1 MAERDLTFREINRRN
16 WIILLIL
23 SSISY
28 FVTGHGTTLG
38 VILGGMVVITNF
50 GILQSTI
57 RKAFPGDESTR
68 IRKGLLI
75 AKSFFRLSVLGVI
88 IYLLITRGMVDPVG
102 LAIGLSTVVFSIV
115 SFGVGR
121 ALRSRVG
128 GAF

>member
-1 MAERDLTFREINRRN
+1 MTDLDTTFREIDRLN
-16 WIILLIL
+16 WFILLVL

-28 FVTGHGTTLG
+28 FFSGHGTTLG
-38 VILGGMVVITNF
+38 VILGGMVIIANF
-50 GILQSTI
+50 NILQSTI
-57 RKAFPGDESTR
+57 RKAFPGGES
-68 IRKGLLI
+68 IRAGKGILI
-75 AKSFFRLSVLGVI
+75 TKSFFRLSALGVI
-88 IYLLITRGMVDPVG
+88 IYLLITRGVVDPVG

>member
-1 MAERDLTFREINRRN
+1 MADQDLTFREINRRN
-16 WIILLIL
+16 WIILLTL
-23 SSISY
+23 SCISY
-28 FVTGHGTTLG
+28 FVTGPRTTLG
-38 VILGGMVVITNF
+38 VILGGIVVIANF
-50 GILQSTI
+50 GVLQSTI

-88 IYLLITRGMVDPVG
+88 IYLLITRSMVNPVG

-128 GAF
+128 GAI

>member
-1 MAERDLTFREINRRN
+1 MTFKELDRRN
-16 WIILLIL
+16 WFILLIL

-28 FVTGHGTTLG
+28 FFSSHRITLG
-38 VILGGMVVITNF
+38 VILGGMVIIANF
-50 GILQSTI
+50 NIMKSTI
-57 RKAFPGDESTR
+57 SKAFPANEP
-68 IRKGLLI
+68 IRSGKGLLI
-75 AKSFFRLSVLGVI
+75 AKSFFRLFVLGVI

-115 SFGVGR
+115 SLGVGR